1 MKRTIPLL
9 IIILLWSKFLFATYF
24 ADSIY
29 RGNNET
35 NYEKI
40 RCYIY
45 KFGNDFHDDEAQP
58 YRLQFYC
65 DLGIYKI
72 WDTADNGAPTLLTIS
87 GNNMLF
93 NRVRI
98 PKGKSFGFSNKING
112 KKIKV
117 ELLDENEKPIVGEP
131 TYFHVTDFDGS
142 QYRLH
147 AKAQDGHPPWF
158 PIFKISPNGKKHYF
172 KDSGFEVLFDE
183 NGHIKQYRDT
193 KSINIV
199 SYPDDKTRVTDKYEI
214 NQVQSQKENGFYV
227 LKPGAKPKKSGR
239 FYQPEADQYRYMVIE
254 SFKDGEL
261 ESTTTWTRGDK
272 PWLYRLY
279 CKVEGQDIPSIDDH
293 HFFNEDGMK
302 CFVRKRYSDNG
313 RNQRHEE
320 FILLKNRK
328 WNNTYERKLKYGQET
343 INAYDYI
350 EDPFTQKI
358 LTLHTLEKTA
368 DGNWVKHEYD
378 DLGRL
383 TKTWKP
389 LKQVVAPPSEK
400 NPEVAELLDLF
411 PDPSAEAIIQQQDY
425 TYLPENPPAD
435 FSQSM
440 TQGELTVYDYT
451 PLTSDDLYDD
461 TDKRPRTS
469 FTRRNG
475 IPFSTTWNVYGKR
488 ANGCLF
494 DISEESI
501 DPEATFGSPENLRT
515 LTDYYAPD
523 HPVASNKISSITK
536 ADGSMIVYY
545 YDLGTWNKD
554 SQRFVPT
561 PKGKILQTES
571 TEGKLID
578 GNWAPGTSTRT
589 LITNPQGK
597 TLFTQ
602 TRVLQ
607 ADGTWEI
614 Q

>member
-1 MKRTIPLL
+1 MKFIRVNIP
-9 IIILLWSKFLFATYF
+9 
-24 ADSIY
+24 D
-29 RGNNET
+29 
-35 NYEKI
+35 
-40 RCYIY
+40 
-45 KFGNDFHDDEAQP
+45 
-58 YRLQFYC
+58 
-65 DLGIYKI
+65 
-72 WDTADNGAPTLLTIS
+72 
-87 GNNMLF
+87 
-93 NRVRI
+93 
-98 PKGKSFGFSNKING
+98 GKSEGQSRSSNG
-112 KKIKV
+112 KKIKLQ
-117 ELLDENEKPIVGEP
+117 LLDENEEPIVGEP
-131 TYFHVTDFDGS
+131 TYFHVTDYDGT

-147 AKAQDGHPPWF
+147 AKAGEGHSVGF
-158 PIFKISPNGKKHYF
+158 PIYKVTPEGEKHLF
-172 KDSGFEVLFDE
+172 ADSGFEIIFDD
-183 NGHIKQYRDT
+183 NGHFKQFRDL
-193 KSINIV
+193 SDIYII
-199 SYPDDKTRVTDKYEI
+199 SYPDENTRIMEKYPMYLMQAKKHNGIYVPKTGSKPSQSRRLTHPKADK
-214 NQVQSQKENGFYV
+214 
-227 LKPGAKPKKSGR
+227 
-239 FYQPEADQYRYMVIE
+239 YRYMVYE
-254 SFKDGEL
+254 SYHDGQL
-261 ESTTTWTRGDK
+261 HSTTTWTKGENPYVFRFQTK
-272 PWLYRLY
+272 
-279 CKVEGQDIPSIDDH
+279 KEGQDILEEDDYYYDD
-293 HFFNEDGMK
+293 EEG
-302 CFVRKRYSDNG
+302 VRTLERKSFTYNG
-313 RNQRHEE
+313 NHQLDRRSFHD
-320 FILLKNRK
+320 RK
-328 WNNTYERKLKYGQET
+328 LGWQPRYERRVRNGEET

-350 EDPFTQKI
+350 EDPFTQETLK
-358 LTLHTLEKTA
+358 LHTLEKTA

-389 LKQVVAPPSEK
+389 LKQVVAPPPEK
-400 NPEVAELLDLF
+400 DPEVAELLDLF
-411 PDPSAEAIIQQQDY
+411 PDPSAEAMTKQQKY
-425 TYLPENPPAD
+425 SYLPENPPED

-440 TQGELTVYDYT
+440 IQGELTVYDYT

-475 IPFSTTWNVYGKR
+475 IPFSTTWYVYGKR

-494 DISEESI
+494 DISEEST